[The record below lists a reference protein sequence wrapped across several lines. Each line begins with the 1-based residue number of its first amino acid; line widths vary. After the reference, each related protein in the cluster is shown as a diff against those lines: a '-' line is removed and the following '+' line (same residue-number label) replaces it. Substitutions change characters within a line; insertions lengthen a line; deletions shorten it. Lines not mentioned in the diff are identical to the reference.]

1 MISSRC
7 EVSVSKCVVRRA
19 KLEDVRKLGDGCIE
33 GKQRPLHLCSMK
45 RRCLLL
51 LYDVDLNA

>member
-1 MISSRC
+1 MISFRRK
-7 EVSVSKCVVRRA
+7 VSVSKCVIRRA
-19 KLEDVRKLGDGCIE
+19 KSEDVQKLGDGCIE

-51 LYDVDLNA
+51 LYDVELNA

>member
-1 MISSRC
+1 MISFRR
-7 EVSVSKCVVRRA
+7 EVSISKCVVRA
-19 KLEDVRKLGDGCIE
+19 KLEDVQKLGDGCIE

-51 LYDVDLNA
+51 LYDDELNE

>member
-1 MISSRC
+1 MR
-7 EVSVSKCVVRRA
+7 SKEGEVRRCT
-19 KLEDVRKLGDGCIE
+19 KTGNGCIE

-51 LYDVDLNA
+51 LYDVELNA